1 MEKKVTFKEQYLKDQ
16 KKLAAAVEAFD
27 IDDFSGKTGVTYTVQ
42 VDRYTVKYQLLSSLE
57 TRALKRELT
66 EQGVTDLED
75 QGLAIIARMM
85 FKADGKTTPE
95 KLNSMPAGLGN
106 KIQNAIGAASGFL

>member
-16 KKLAAAVEAFD
+16 KKTADAIKAFD
-27 IDDFSGKTGVTYTVQ
+27 IDDFAGDTTKTYTVQ
-42 VDRYTVKYQLLSSLE
+42 VDQYTVKYKLLSSLE
-57 TRALKRELT
+57 NRALNRELAAA
-66 EQGVTDLED
+66 GVTDLEE

-95 KLNSMPAGLGN
+95 KLNAMPAGLGN